1 MFWICCDGYKWCLVR
16 QQDHPGEDALYSTQF
31 CNEQAGLAQGKLPTG
46 RWCGPKGKVFCKI
59 AHEYDEK
66 AQLSIDRGDVGFIL
80 FDINLT
86 HAEFAVSSLCV
97 FAA

>member
-1 MFWICCDGYKWCLVR
+1 MR
-16 QQDHPGEDALYSTQF
+16 QQDQPGKRALYFTQF

-59 AHEYDEK
+59 AYEYDEK
-66 AQLSIDRGDVGFIL
+66 AQLFIDRGDVGFIL